1 MKLTNQNYFS
11 KSDDELRFILRDA
24 SEAADCARGFDD
36 RAESKYLEQID
47 DATTVLAQRARS
59 RLCWKL
65 DDEAKLVLS
74 LMPTR
79 RAS

>member
-24 SEAADCARGFDD
+24 SEAAEAMRHFD
-36 RAESKYLEQID
+36 RAAECKYLEQID
-47 DATTVLAQRARS
+47 DAATVLAQRVRQ
-59 RLCWKL
+59 
-65 DDEAKLVLS
+65 V
-74 LMPTR
+74 R